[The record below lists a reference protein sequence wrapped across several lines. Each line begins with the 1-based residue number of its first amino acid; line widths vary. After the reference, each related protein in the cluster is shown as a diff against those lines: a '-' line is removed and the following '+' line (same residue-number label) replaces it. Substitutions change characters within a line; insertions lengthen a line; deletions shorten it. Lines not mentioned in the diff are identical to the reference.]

1 MRTFE
6 LGKPWYRAT
15 IHVWHQIDAPRR
27 CSLTVSKVEVLRTT
41 DKGAWVREELGGQE
55 KWVTP
60 RTHWCSPT
68 REAAIES
75 LRIRKARHVGHAR
88 RRLADAE
95 LALDYLCTAEPKVS
109 SYTIKPFSISDV
121 FKG

>member
-1 MRTFE
+1 MRDE
-6 LGKPWYRAT
+6 L
-15 IHVWHQIDAPRR
+15 
-27 CSLTVSKVEVLRTT
+27 S
-41 DKGAWVREELGGQE
+41 GQE
-55 KWVTP
+55 KWVTT

-75 LRIRKARHVGHAR
+75 LHIRKARHVGHAR

-109 SYTIKPFSISDV
+109 SYTIKPLSISDV
-121 FKG
+121 FKD